1 MQSNLFG
8 RIRRLVSFN
17 KDRAIAVDVLTKTLE
32 YLKLLKP
39 SETTISLDPKPIEP
53 RDYMKLVDEAEGDDG
68 AMMLCMMN
76 FAMYLQE
83 TIDLRWKKIKPNGSL
98 IAHRAKSGR
107 VVRVATLW
115 PETIEALAKV
125 KRRGEFI
132 FYGAHGKQIGIKGAE
147 KRFRNLREAAKVDHV
162 TSAMI
167 RDGAQQ
173 AACDAGVSNDAC
185 EVLAGRPRPSTRFAS
200 AP

>member
-1 MQSNLFG
+1 
-8 RIRRLVSFN
+8 
-17 KDRAIAVDVLTKTLE
+17 
-32 YLKLLKP
+32 
-39 SETTISLDPKPIEP
+39 
-53 RDYMKLVDEAEGDDG
+53 MKLVDEAEGDDG

-147 KRFRNLREAAKVDHV
+147 KGRSRHV
-162 TSAMI
+162 GNDPRRRATSRM
-167 RDGAQQ
+167 RCWRQQ
-173 AACDAGVSNDAC
+173 
-185 EVLAGRPRPSTRFAS
+185 RRM
-200 AP
+200 